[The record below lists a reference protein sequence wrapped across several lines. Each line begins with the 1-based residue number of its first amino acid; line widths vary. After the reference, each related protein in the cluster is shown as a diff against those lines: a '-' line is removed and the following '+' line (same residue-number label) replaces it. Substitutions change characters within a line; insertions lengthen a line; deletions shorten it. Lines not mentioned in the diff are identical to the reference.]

1 MQLFG
6 KGIKL
11 FTIFGFEV
19 KLDWSWLILAL
30 LITWSLADGLFPVWY
45 KGFSTATYWWMGIA
59 GTIGLFFSV
68 VFHELAHS
76 LVARTR
82 GIPMKG
88 ITLFIF
94 GGVAEMYDEPEDPK
108 SEILMAVVGPGMS
121 IVIGGVLIAIYYSV
135 KSSLGGTPVGGVISY
150 LGFINLLLAAFNLI
164 PAFPMD
170 GGRILRAI
178 LWAVKKNLMS
188 ATALASKIGAGF
200 GILLIVLGVIE
211 FIFGNIIGGVWLALI
226 GLFIRGASHGS
237 YQQLLI
243 RDALQGEKAER
254 FMKRDPITVSPELP
268 IDNLVEDYL
277 YKYHYKMFPVKDGER
292 LMGCVTVNDVKKI
305 PREERD
311 RHHVSEILDHCSAE
325 NSISA
330 DTDAVK
336 ILTMMR
342 RNNKSRLMVVEG
354 DRLIGIVTLKDML
367 EFLSLKLD
375 LERQH

>member
-1 MQLFG
+1 LFG

-45 KGFSTATYWWMGIA
+45 KGFSVGTYWWMGVA

-82 GIPMKG
+82 GIPMRG

-94 GGVAEMYDEPEDPK
+94 GGVAEMYDEPQDPK
-108 SEILMAVVGPGMS
+108 SEVLMAVVGPGMS
-121 IVIGGVLIAIYYSV
+121 IFIGLVLIGIYYAL
-135 KSSLGGTPVGGVISY
+135 KGQLGGTPVGGVISY

-178 LWAVKKNLMS
+178 LWAAKKNLMA
-188 ATALASKIGAGF
+188 ATSLASKIGAGF
-200 GILLIVLGVIE
+200 GILLIVLGVID
-211 FIFGNIIGGVWLALI
+211 FVFGNIIGGVWLFLI
-226 GLFIRGASHGS
+226 GLFIRSASHGS

-254 FMKRDPITVSPELP
+254 FMKRNPVTVSPDLP
-268 IDNLVEDYL
+268 VDDLVEDYL
-277 YKYHYKMFPVKDGER
+277 YRYHFKMFPVKDGER
-292 LMGCVTVNDVKKI
+292 LVGCVTVNDVKKV
-305 PREERD
+305 PREERNT
-311 RHHVSEILDHCSAE
+311 HKVSEILDQCSAE

-336 ILTMMR
+336 VLTMMR
-342 RNNKSRLMVVEG
+342 RNNKSRLMVVENG
-354 DRLIGIVTLKDML
+354 RLVGVVTLKDML
-367 EFLSLKLD
+367 EFLSMKLD
-375 LERQH
+375 LEKAQ